1 LKPFQRGQ
9 MRNRPRNFQN
19 PGVLPMAD
27 SATLQASRAF
37 S

>member
-1 LKPFQRGQ
+1 

-19 PGVLPMAD
+19 PGVLPMAAG
-27 SATLQASRAF
+27 ATLQASRAF